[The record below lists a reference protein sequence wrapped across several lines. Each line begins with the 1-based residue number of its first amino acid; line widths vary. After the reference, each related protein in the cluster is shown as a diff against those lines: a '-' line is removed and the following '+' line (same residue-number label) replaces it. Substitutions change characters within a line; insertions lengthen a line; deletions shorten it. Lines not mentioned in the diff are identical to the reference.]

1 MPLGAQD
8 RPSVRLLRR
17 AVLLAAGGLLL
28 TILIGLAWPVGTAG
42 LVSRPRPTNS
52 YAQALGRFD
61 TLRARDTGAINPV
74 CRTELFSHGS
84 RTGRAVIILHGL
96 TNCPQQFRRFGE
108 LCFARGDNVLIAR
121 LPGHGDADRRGRS
134 LARLTARDLAR
145 FTDEV
150 VDVGQ
155 GLGER
160 VVVVGL
166 SAGAN
171 AAAWAAQNRADV
183 DRALVIAPLF
193 GYPSVPRALTPALTN
208 LWLLLPDRFW
218 WWDDQARERLTGP
231 RYCDLG
237 FHTHAVAEVLRLAFA
252 IAAQA
257 ARRGP
262 TGHSIVIVTN
272 ADDRTVD
279 NRRVDELAAA
289 WRRGGG
295 ERVERF
301 EFPAGLGLGHDLI
314 DPEQPYQRT
323 EIVYPVLLRLMEMP
337 AR

>member
-1 MPLGAQD
+1 
-8 RPSVRLLRR
+8 
-17 AVLLAAGGLLL
+17 
-28 TILIGLAWPVGTAG
+28 
-42 LVSRPRPTNS
+42 VSRPRPSTS

-61 TLRARDTGAINPV
+61 SLRTRDTAAINPV
-74 CRTELFSHGS
+74 CRTELLSHGS
-84 RTGRAVIILHGL
+84 RTGCAVIILHGL

-108 LCFARGDNVLIAR
+108 LCFAHGDNVLIAR

-134 LARLTARDLAR
+134 LAHLTAHELAR

-150 VDVGQ
+150 VDIGQ

-160 VVVVGL
+160 VVLVGL

-193 GYPSVPRALTPALTN
+193 GYPPVPRALTPALTN

-218 WWDDQARERLTGP
+218 WWDDQARERLAGP
-231 RYCDLG
+231 HYCYFG
-237 FHTHAVAEVLRLAFA
+237 FHTHAVAEMLRLAFA
-252 IAAQA
+252 IVAQA
-257 ARRGP
+257 ARHRP
-262 TGHSIVIVTN
+262 TAHSIVIVTN

-289 WRRGGG
+289 LRRGGG
-295 ERVERF
+295 ERVERY
-301 EFPAGLGLGHDLI
+301 EFAAGLGLGHDLI
-314 DPEQPYQRT
+314 DPEQPYQRI
-323 EIVYPVLLRLMEMP
+323 EIVYPVLLRLMELP